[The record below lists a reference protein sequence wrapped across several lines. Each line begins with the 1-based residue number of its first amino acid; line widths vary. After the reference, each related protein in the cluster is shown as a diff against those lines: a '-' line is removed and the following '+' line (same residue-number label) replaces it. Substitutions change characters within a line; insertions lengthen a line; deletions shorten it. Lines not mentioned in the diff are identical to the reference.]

1 MEMVIRKTTTSS
13 AKALMVGGL
22 CLAIAGCATHIPVN
36 REVGALD
43 FNYEP
48 ASTNKPVGKPVAIVS
63 PQFVAAENNAPTR
76 AENPLLIAQLRAM
89 QGGSQFQPQMV
100 YQSAYKTRISDSM
113 MASIQEILSKK
124 GFTTKG
130 PYATFD
136 DIPFGDKKTIYLVA
150 MPSLKIYFDQKP
162 EQLSCRGMVCTDRGV
177 FNVSGELV
185 YKMIEP
191 LTGQALMTKR
201 VNLSDFGITKSY
213 IREFQNR
220 THSDGLVGTAID
232 KAMNPEQLRDNT
244 DRVMAEALNEF
255 FKKSMAKVDM
265 FVSTEELLSFQSD
278 IDQLKGLKRF

>member
-1 MEMVIRKTTTSS
+1 METVTNIRTTSC
-13 AKALMVGGL
+13 AKTLMVGGL

-48 ASTNKPVGKPVAIVS
+48 TSTNKPVGKPVAIVS
-63 PQFVAAENNAPTR
+63 PQFVAAENNTPTR
-76 AENPLLIAQLRAM
+76 TGNPLLSQVLAM
-89 QGGSQFQPQMV
+89 QGSSQFQPQTV
-100 YQSAYKTRISDSM
+100 YQSSYKPRISDSM

-150 MPSLKIYFDQKP
+150 VPSLKIYFDQKP
-162 EQLSCRGMVCTDRGV
+162 EQLTCRGMVCTDRGV

-201 VNLSDFGITKSY
+201 INLSDFGIVKSY
-213 IREFQNR
+213 HREFQNR
-220 THSDGLVGTAID
+220 THSDGLVGVALD

-255 FKKSMAKVDM
+255 FKKSMAKVDA